1 MKQLLF
7 SILFF
12 IYSFNSIA
20 NPQDSIR
27 TEQKNGK
34 SFILHK
40 VSIGETLRQI
50 AKKYKTTIRQIIAY
64 NANLD
69 SNFVKIG
76 QTIYVLNSVQTDL
89 KTEFKK
95 QAQNNPIN
103 NPITNTQNNKSKPTI
118 HIVESGESI
127 IKIANLY
134 KKNVDS
140 LLIWNNLDRNAIL
153 GLQQH
158 IIVGYD
164 KSKGI
169 ITESMMSKMV
179 ATVNPK
185 KVVHEIGKGERIA
198 TNSTSS
204 FVLHRTFPVGS
215 MVLLVNPTN
224 RITTQAKVI
233 GKIPNIDS
241 NKEIIIKISEA
252 ACKELFI
259 VNDKFA
265 IEVVYEKIEK

>member
-1 MKQLLF
+1 MLLLKIMKRLLF
-7 SILFF
+7 SILFSLLF
-12 IYSFNSIA
+12 SIYSFNSIA

-40 VSIGETLRQI
+40 VVVGETLRQI
-50 AKKYKTTIRQIIAY
+50 AKRYKTTIRQIIPY

-76 QTIYVLNSVQTDL
+76 QIIYVLRIA
-89 KTEFKK
+89 E
-95 QAQNNPIN
+95 
-103 NPITNTQNNKSKPTI
+103 NK
-118 HIVESGESI
+118 
-127 IKIANLY
+127 N
-134 KKNVDS
+134 
-140 LLIWNNLDRNAIL
+140 
-153 GLQQH
+153 
-158 IIVGYD
+158 
-164 KSKGI
+164 KGI

-179 ATVNPK
+179 ASVNPK

-198 TNSTSS
+198 TKSTSS

-224 RITTQAKVI
+224 RIATQAKVI
-233 GKIPNIDS
+233 GIIPNIDS

>member
-7 SILFF
+7 SILSGTLFF
-12 IYSFNSIA
+12 IYSFNTIA
-20 NPQDSIR
+20 KTQDLTKDSIR

-40 VSIGETLRQI
+40 VTVGETLRQI
-50 AKKYKTTIRQIIAY
+50 AKKYKTTIRQIIPY

-76 QTIYVLNSVQTDL
+76 QIIYVLTSS
-89 KTEFKK
+89 E
-95 QAQNNPIN
+95 
-103 NPITNTQNNKSKPTI
+103 NKSK
-118 HIVESGESI
+118 
-127 IKIANLY
+127 A
-134 KKNVDS
+134 
-140 LLIWNNLDRNAIL
+140 
-153 GLQQH
+153 
-158 IIVGYD
+158 
-164 KSKGI
+164 I
-169 ITESMMSKMV
+169 ITESMVSKML
-179 ATVNPK
+179 ASVNPK
-185 KVVHEIGKGERIA
+185 KVVHEIGKGERIT

-215 MVLLVNPTN
+215 MVFLVNPTN
-224 RITTQAKVI
+224 RIATQAKVI

>member
-20 NPQDSIR
+20 NPQDSIK

-40 VSIGETLRQI
+40 VSVGETLRKI
-50 AKKYKTTIRQIIAY
+50 AKKYKTSIRQIIAY

-76 QTIYVLNSVQTDL
+76 QTIYVLNSVQMDL
-89 KTEFKK
+89 KTELKK
-95 QAQNNPIN
+95 QAQNNPISN
-103 NPITNTQNNKSKPTI
+103 IQNNNKPKPTI

-153 GLQQH
+153 GLKQH
-158 IIVGYD
+158 IIVSYD
-164 KSKGI
+164 KSKSI

-185 KVVHEIGKGERIA
+185 KVIHEIGKGERIA

-224 RITTQAKVI
+224 RIATQAKVI